1 MKSETHTVL
10 LGAVCDQVYLQT
22 MPLDK
27 LARKIVQYMPKT
39 GGGGQSGGLNVDIGQ
54 LLRGQ

>member
-10 LGAVCDQVYLQT
+10 LDAVCDQVYLQT

-39 GGGGQSGGLNVDIGQ
+39 GGGQSGGLNVDIGQ